1 MTQKERVL
9 ERLQTGEWFSTVN
22 AVNMCILRLGAIIF
36 DLNKEGHKIEARR
49 VHGKTYSEYCLRSQQ
64 ENENT
69 K

>member
-9 ERLQTGEWFSTVN
+9 EKLRTGEWFSTVN

-49 VHGKTYSEYCLRSQQ
+49 TYGKTYSEYRLHSQQ
-64 ENENT
+64 ENKNT